1 MRKLNLFGS
10 SLRHGP
16 VALYRALDDGRAR
29 RMAWVYACFSLLL
42 LALLGAA
49 ALYGYYRWES
59 AEELMRL
66 RLRETSQ
73 VTASAQAI
81 ATAPGAMLRLYQQA
95 LIVKLGWIYLGY
107 LLLLSA
113 LCVWL
118 GRVWAA
124 QNSSRAAWEIAAGV
138 IEASPDAVVVT
149 DPGPRVIY
157 VNRAFTA
164 ITGYSLDEVKGK
176 NPRILSSGRQ
186 DRAFYEAFWAR
197 LVSEGHWEG
206 EIWNRNKAG
215 EVYAEWLRISALRG
229 EQGKVRYYIAIFSDI
244 TARKQAEQ
252 HLEHLALRDHLTGLY
267 NRAAFNDALRRT
279 LDAARRRGTRAA
291 LIYMDLDRFK
301 PINDLYGHAVGDAVL
316 QQVAMRLQ
324 RDVRSTDTVARLGG
338 DEFAI
343 ILADV
348 DNWIGAEL
356 VASKLAEALAEP
368 MSVQDLSLNIGASLG
383 MAIYPDVT
391 TDEID
396 LVKHADDAMYRA
408 KQAGGGIQMAPAAE
422 AVKYT
427 R

>member
-1 MRKLNLFGS
+1 MKKLGLFRS
-10 SLRHGP
+10 SSRHGST
-16 VALYRALDDGRAR
+16 ALYRALDDAHAR
-29 RMAWVYACFSLLL
+29 RRAWAYVCFSFLL
-42 LALLGAA
+42 LALLGVAV
-49 ALYGYYRWES
+49 LYGYYRWDS
-59 AEELMRL
+59 AAELTRL
-66 RLRETSQ
+66 GLGETPQ
-73 VTASAQAI
+73 ATASTQTL
-81 ATAPGAMLRLYQQA
+81 ATEATLRPYQQA
-95 LIVKLGWIYLGY
+95 LLAKLGWIYLGY
-107 LLLLSA
+107 LLLLSV

-118 GRVWAA
+118 GRVWSD
-124 QNSSRAAWEIAAGV
+124 QHSSRTAWAIAAGV
-138 IEASPDAVVVT
+138 IEASPDAVAVT

-186 DRAFYEAFWAR
+186 DRAFYETFWAQ

-215 EVYAEWLRISALRG
+215 EVYAEWLRISALRD
-229 EQGKVRYYIAIFSDI
+229 EQGKVRYYIAMFSDI
-244 TARKQAEQ
+244 TARKQTEQ
-252 HLEHLALRDHLTGLY
+252 RLEHLALRDHLTGLY

-301 PINDLYGHAVGDAVL
+301 PINDLHGHAVGDAVL

-368 MSVQDLSLNIGASLG
+368 MSVQDLTLNIGASLG

-391 TDEID
+391 TDEAE

-408 KQAGGGIQMAPAAE
+408 KQSGGGIQMAPAAGG
-422 AVKYT
+422 
-427 R
+427 